1 MSKQLANCLKHLY
14 LFIFIVLS
22 CVAHN
27 GTQAQSLSSKGTD
40 FWFGFMENLQT
51 SGIKL
56 SVHISSEVNTSG
68 VISIPLGGWSQNF
81 TVTAGTTTTINVP
94 TNTAM
99 ATGSETVSNKGVHII
114 SSDNISVYA
123 MNYDNATFDATLV
136 LPTPTLGQEYYVL
149 TYDGLDFSGTKYPSE
164 FMVVATEDNTTV
176 EITPS
181 NKTLGGKA
189 AGAPFTI
196 TLNQGQ
202 SYQVQG
208 ANAKDMTGTK
218 IVSTG
223 TGGSCYPIAVF
234 GGAQCT
240 YVNGCVACDHIYE
253 QMYPL
258 KSWGKNFI
266 TVPLKSR
273 LQDTYRILASVNGT
287 SVTINGGAPISLN
300 GGQIHEF
307 TLNQQAGSI
316 VSNQPIAVAEYSQ
329 GMYCDYV
336 NGDPFMMLLSP
347 NEQTLS
353 TVNFAEINTAVINDY
368 YLNVVMRTANVSQA
382 QLDGSS
388 ISGFFSA
395 VSSNTTY
402 SFAQITTT
410 AGSHVLTADSGFIAY
425 VYGFG
430 NAESYGYAAGANL
443 KDLTISYNVIVSN
456 DTTEYTLFNDT
467 ICPGTAV
474 EFDVIADS
482 NNTIISMQWDYGDG
496 FIDSGLHVSHSYD
509 TSGTFQ
515 IGLIVEKNNGC
526 VGSFDTLKAFV
537 TVMEISSA
545 FIADSAICIGN
556 SAIVT
561 YTGLFSDSA
570 SYTWDFDGGAV
581 ITGSGQGP
589 YELEWTSA
597 GTKNISLHL
606 MGSNGCLSDTTL
618 QQVIVEDSLQAPVI
632 LCSSLSQDS
641 VVFAWDSVPNANSYE
656 ISLDSGKTWTSWN
669 STNGMG
675 LYTANGLNQGDSVN
689 LMVKPLGGLCISG
702 HTSNTTCIAQDCF
715 VLGFPSANFLAD
727 EDVASADHRT
737 LTFTDQSA
745 GAISWTWYFGDG
757 AIDSGQTVTHTYD
770 TAGQFMVTLVVINKW
785 GCVDSINK
793 AVVIISDYMLYIPNA
808 FTPDGDGLN
817 EYFLPTGE
825 FVGVVKY
832 EMYIFNRW
840 GEVLFTTSDILKGWD
855 GASDKTGEK
864 VQDGAY
870 PYMIRVQNQKDETSV
885 FRGMILLLK

>member
-1 MSKQLANCLKHLY
+1 MKNRY
-14 LFIFIVLS
+14 LLTLLILF
-22 CVAHN
+22 CVAAN
-27 GTQAQSLSSKGTD
+27 NTQAQSLSTKGTD

-56 SVHISSEVNTSG
+56 SVHISSEVSTSG
-68 VISIPLGGWSQNF
+68 VISTPLAGWSQNF
-81 TVTAGTTTTINVP
+81 TVTPGTTTTINVP

-99 ATGSETVSNKGVHII
+99 AKGSESVANQGIHIVSN
-114 SSDNISVYA
+114 DNISVYA

-136 LPTPTLGQEYYVL
+136 LPTPTLGQDYYVI
-149 TYDGLDFSGTKYPSE
+149 TYDGLDYSGTKYPSE
-164 FMVVATEDNTTV
+164 LLVVATEDNTTV

-181 NKTLGGKA
+181 NTTLGGKA
-189 AGAPFTI
+189 AGTPFSI

-202 SYQVQG
+202 TYQVQG
-208 ANAKDMTGTK
+208 ANAKDLTGTK

-240 YVNGCVACDHIYE
+240 YVNSCVACDHLYE
-253 QMYPL
+253 EMYPL

-273 LQDTYRILASVNGT
+273 LQDTYRILASANGT
-287 SVTINGGAPISLN
+287 SVTINGGAPVNLN
-300 GGQIHEF
+300 AGQIHEF
-307 TLNQQAGSI
+307 TLNQQAGS
-316 VSNQPIAVAEYSQ
+316 VTSNQPISVAEYSQ

-353 TVNFAEINTAVINDY
+353 SVNFAEINTAVINDY
-368 YLNVVMRTANVSQA
+368 YLNVVMKTASVGQA

-388 ISGFFSA
+388 ISGFFST
-395 VSSNTTY
+395 VPSNTTY
-402 SFAQITTT
+402 SYAQITTT

-456 DTTEYTLFNDT
+456 DTTDYSLFNDT
-467 ICPGTAV
+467 ICPGTVVA
-474 EFDVIADS
+474 FDIVADS
-482 NNTIISMQWDYGDG
+482 GNTIVSMQWDFGDG
-496 FIDSGLHVSHSYD
+496 AIDSGLHVSHAYD

-526 VGSFDTLKAFV
+526 VGSFDTLKAWV
-537 TVMEISSA
+537 AVMDISSA
-545 FIADSAICIGN
+545 FVADSAICIGS
-556 SAIVT
+556 SALAT

-570 SYTWDFDGGAV
+570 IYSWNFDGGSV
-581 ITGSGQGP
+581 ISGTGKGP
-589 YELEWTSA
+589 YELEWNSQ
-597 GTKNISLHL
+597 GTKNLSLYIEAD
-606 MGSNGCLSDTTL
+606 NGCISDTTTI
-618 QQVIVEDSLQAPVI
+618 QVIVEDSLQAPVI
-632 LCSSLSQDS
+632 MCSSLSQDS
-641 VVFAWDSVPNANSYE
+641 VVFVWDSIPNANSYE
-656 ISLDSGKTWTSWN
+656 ISLDSGQTWTNWN
-669 STNGMG
+669 STNG
-675 LYTANGLNQGDSVN
+675 LAQYTANGLNEGDSVY
-689 LMVKPLGGLCISG
+689 LMVKPLGGLCLYG
-702 HTSNTTCIAQDCF
+702 HTSTATCIAQDCH
-715 VLGFPSANFLAD
+715 VLGFPTADFLSD
-727 EDVASADHRT
+727 EDIASVDHRT
-737 LTFTDQSA
+737 ISFTDQSA
-745 GAISWTWYFGDG
+745 GAISWIWDFGDG
-757 AIDSGQTVTHTYD
+757 ATDSGQTVTHTYD
-770 TAGQFMVTLVVINKW
+770 TAGQYVVTLIVINKW

-817 EYFLPTGE
+817 EYFMPSGQFIGIVT
-825 FVGVVKY
+825 Y

-840 GEVLFTTSDILKGWD
+840 GEVLFNTSDILKGWN
-855 GASDKTGEK
+855 GTSDKTGEK